1 VPYNPEGLIGFAS
14 VVPNP
19 ADIAIK
25 ELRRAV
31 QDLGLRGLKLHPP
44 MQGFRIRHPHV
55 IKVLKI
61 AGDLGIPVVIHAMLS
76 DLSKLYI
83 KPPPGEHSLPH

>member
-1 VPYNPEGLIGFAS
+1 VSYNPERLIGFAS

-44 MQGFRIRHPHV
+44 MQGFRIRHP
-55 IKVLKI
+55 
-61 AGDLGIPVVIHAMLS
+61 PS
-76 DLSKLYI
+76 
-83 KPPPGEHSLPH
+83 